1 MKLYDFKHAPNPR
14 RVRVFL
20 AEKGI
25 DVPLVE
31 VDMMKREQLSDDYR
45 AINPLCE
52 VPSLVLDDG
61 TVLTETTA
69 ICRYFEELHPEP
81 PLMGRDPLEKAQI
94 AMWDRRMEFQG
105 MVAIAEAFR
114 NSSPNF
120 EGRAIQGPMNW
131 DQIPALAER
140 GKARVEV
147 FFQNLDGWLEGKEF
161 IAGDQYTIADVTG
174 FIAVEFAKWIKM
186 GITDDQKNAQRW
198 YAAMKARPSAEA

>member
-1 MKLYDFKHAPNPR
+1 MKLYDFKNAPNPR
-14 RVRVFL
+14 RVRIFL

-31 VDMMKREQLSDDYR
+31 VDMMKREQLSDDYKK
-45 AINPLCE
+45 INPLCE

-69 ICRYFEELHPEP
+69 ICRYFEELHPDP
-81 PLMGRDPLEKAQI
+81 PLMGRDPLEKAKV

-140 GKARVEV
+140 GKARAER
-147 FFQNLDGWLEGKEF
+147 FFENLDGWLEGKEF
-161 IAGDQYTIADVTG
+161 LAGDKYSIADVTG
-174 FIAVEFAKWIKM
+174 FIAVDFAKWIKM
-186 GITDDQKNAQRW
+186 GITDDQKNSQRW
-198 YAAMKARPSAEA
+198 YDALKARPSAEA

>member
-31 VDMMKREQLSDDYR
+31 VDMMKREQLSDEYR

-81 PLMGRDPLEKAQI
+81 PLMGRDPLDKAKV